1 MPLPDLAESLSSRTE
16 APRQDGAKFL
26 SVHTCTIFLH
36 NSFVFHTYAILARNS
51 FVSHTCA
58 RRRKKSAACRPAP
71 LQPHA
76 PTRNTHVKSV
86 PSQGH
91 VTGQDISQKGLKC
104 PLRKMS
110 FS

>member
-58 RRRKKSAACRPAP
+58 RRRKKALPVAPRLCNRTRQHGTPMSNRYPRRVMLPA
-71 LQPHA
+71 
-76 PTRNTHVKSV
+76 R
-86 PSQGH
+86 
-91 VTGQDISQKGLKC
+91 IS
-104 PLRKMS
+104 LRKD
-110 FS
+110 